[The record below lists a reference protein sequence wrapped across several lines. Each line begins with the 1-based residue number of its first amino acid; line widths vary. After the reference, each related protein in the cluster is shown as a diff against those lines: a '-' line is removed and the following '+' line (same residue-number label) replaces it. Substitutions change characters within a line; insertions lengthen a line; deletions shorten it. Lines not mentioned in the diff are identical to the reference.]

1 MIFYRINLKMKIV
14 VVNLHEGKIDRKI
27 SLVSQRDSLRE
38 KERKKRVFFF
48 KERSLEI
55 GKE

>member
-1 MIFYRINLKMKIV
+1 MKIV